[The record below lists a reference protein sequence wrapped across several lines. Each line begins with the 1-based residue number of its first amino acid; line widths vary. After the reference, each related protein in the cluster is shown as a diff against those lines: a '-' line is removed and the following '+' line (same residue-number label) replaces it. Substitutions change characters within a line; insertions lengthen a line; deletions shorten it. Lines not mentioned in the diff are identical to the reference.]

1 LHHRHQLK
9 YHNFYSLRHDL
20 YMLHVTEFLLA
31 SQQESSR
38 FQPFPFFEEGS
49 NPNRLPLSIVILGI
63 GENCVNSWQKLG
75 IILWVCRGQPLC
87 CPMRN
92 AYNPGRTATG
102 GCPYNR
108 RSTPENLKSA
118 ISDRARYK
126 SSFKKHS
133 IRTYKKPK
141 FQRSIATVETWVKK
155 HGS

>member
-1 LHHRHQLK
+1 MYFINQLAI
-9 YHNFYSLRHDL
+9 LDL
-20 YMLHVTEFLLA
+20 
-31 SQQESSR
+31 
-38 FQPFPFFEEGS
+38 
-49 NPNRLPLSIVILGI
+49 

-126 SSFKKHS
+126 FFRSSGRIAVTYPDRLLPDYCKISSIANGLLAISWFAVSSFSLLDTTHTAPRLRLDSSSSNSARLTASGVPFFK
-133 IRTYKKPK
+133 R
-141 FQRSIATVETWVKK
+141 A
-155 HGS
+155 